1 MIVAESGASEPGHS
15 TWSLK
20 EMVYAGL
27 AAILIVVLGAIQ
39 IGALMVVFGADPFA
53 ESASP
58 LLAVGIM
65 LLEGLIIIPA
75 WVWGP
80 GRHGGGWRRLGF
92 RGFEPKY
99 LLLVI
104 LAFVGIMAI
113 NGVWSLISSELDLS
127 GQPDML
133 PMFGEGLSGLAL
145 ALVLGAGVVP
155 VAEEVFF
162 RGFLYQGLRAR
173 WGVLWAVVA
182 SSLVFAAVHMI
193 PSVLLPILLMSL
205 LMTWVYERSGSLWT
219 SILLHASINGLAFIA
234 AYLAPSFA

>member
-1 MIVAESGASEPGHS
+1 MTVAGSGANEPGNS
-15 TWSLK
+15 TWTLR
-20 EMVYAGL
+20 EMIHAGL

-39 IGALMVVFGADPFA
+39 IGALMVVFGIDPLA
-53 ESASP
+53 EIASP

-65 LLEGLIIIPA
+65 LLEGLIIVPA

-92 RGFEPKY
+92 RGFEPRY
-99 LLLVI
+99 LLLVL
-104 LAFVGIMAI
+104 LAFVGVMAI
-113 NGVWSLISSELDLS
+113 NGIWSLISSELDLS

-133 PMFGEGLSGLAL
+133 PMFGEGLTGLAL

-162 RGFLYQGLRAR
+162 RGFLYQGLRDR
-173 WGVLWAVVA
+173 WGVLGAVMA

-193 PSVLLPILLMSL
+193 PSVLLPIFIMSL
-205 LMTWVYERSGSLWT
+205 LMTWVFERSGSLWT
-219 SILLHASINGLAFIA
+219 CILLHASINGLAFVA

>member
-1 MIVAESGASEPGHS
+1 MTVAGSGANEPGNS
-15 TWSLK
+15 TWTLR
-20 EMVYAGL
+20 EMIHAGL

-39 IGALMVVFGADPFA
+39 IGALMVVFGIDPLA
-53 ESASP
+53 EIASP

-65 LLEGLIIIPA
+65 LLEGLIIVPA

-92 RGFEPKY
+92 RGFEPRY
-99 LLLVI
+99 LLLVL
-104 LAFVGIMAI
+104 LAFVGVMAI
-113 NGVWSLISSELDLS
+113 NGIWSLISSELDLS

-133 PMFGEGLSGLAL
+133 PMFGEGLTGLAL

-173 WGVLWAVVA
+173 WGVPWALLA
-182 SSLVFAAVHMI
+182 SSLVFAGVHMI

-205 LMTWVYERSGSLWT
+205 LMTWVFERSGSLWT
-219 SILLHASINGLAFIA
+219 SILLHAAINGLAFIA
-234 AYLAPSFA
+234 AYLAPSFV